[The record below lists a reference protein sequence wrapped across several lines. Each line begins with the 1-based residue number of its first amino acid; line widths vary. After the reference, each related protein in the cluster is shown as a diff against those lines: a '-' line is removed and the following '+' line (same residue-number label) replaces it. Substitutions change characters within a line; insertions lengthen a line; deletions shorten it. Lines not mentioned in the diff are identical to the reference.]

1 MWKNRAEHAEHRLRE
16 LEREG
21 ATVSTGS
28 KSDSSSVRVEELER
42 EGACVSQPIFT
53 NYLTITIVTSLSEK
67 LTQTHQ
73 ALSEE
78 QARRTELEDQ
88 LQSRSGDKAVHEDE
102 LAIRRMYEDITGFI
116 INEVDMYN
124 PQEEQRRYR
133 IGFSGADYHGTWPQV
148 Y

>member
-1 MWKNRAEHAEHRLRE
+1 M
-16 LEREG
+16 
-21 ATVSTGS
+21 
-28 KSDSSSVRVEELER
+28 RVEELER